1 MFNKK
6 SLKFNF
12 LLALLLALLLLPS
25 MNYAQQEERSVQ
37 PGLTRD
43 YSLFPLQSTGIWTE
57 VHPLIPRVDYW
68 GIDFANADLP
78 TGQARTGWAVGEGGA
93 VIKTTN
99 GGQKWIW
106 YESGVENTLRTVA
119 SVNNGQRVIA
129 AGDGGIIIIS
139 EDAGETWIQLSSPT
153 TRNIWNLQMITDE
166 IGWMVG
172 ERGTALKTTDG
183 GLIWVQQSMPY
194 PTAPYWDVSFI
205 DTLFGYMCTSSG
217 IVLKTTDGGVNW
229 IIQIAGDTRSLY
241 TIYAIDTLRAS
252 AGGFAGKV
260 VYTTD
265 GGINWLNAGGGGIS
279 APEINKIKFMDEVK
293 GFLASSGG
301 FYKSTNGGVSWYEN
315 NDLNQGFSTALTTN
329 ISLPVEGKG
338 FVTGGKMLLA
348 KTTNEGESWRRTI
361 VNADL
366 FNVYFKDEQNGFI
379 NSTDLI
385 YTTNDGGQSLDTI
398 LTFPYNE
405 IFSMEGMTFTDSL
418 NGFIGT
424 LPARIYKTTNG
435 GQGWHRTN
443 ITGLVDSSWVIIK
456 FFFLTKDIG
465 WAISNKRI
473 MKTND
478 GGENWFVQLNSPGAG
493 YFSSIHF
500 IDSLYGWASILNRR
514 PFKTTDGGEN
524 WIEQTNL
531 NFYQTDDVYFKDTL
545 NGWLLDWNKLYRT
558 NDGGITWDLD
568 SLVTGFGGSGRF
580 GYFDSE
586 NIFITGDRVYRTTNA
601 GINWTEFPELADQGW
616 RMAITL
622 FSVNS
627 GFLVGNTGLIFK
639 YYDETVPVELINFE
653 GWLNENETNLQW
665 TTATE
670 TNNRGFYIQ
679 RKKLNEQEWIDLDFI
694 EGKGNSTEINY
705 YSYKDILTES
715 GVYCYR
721 LKQTD
726 FNSTFIYSKEIKI
739 YFSILLEFKLFQNY
753 PNPANPIANISF
765 TLPQKSF
772 VEINLY
778 SINGEL
784 VKQILNE
791 EKEKGIY
798 NLEVKLNDFASG
810 VYFYKMT
817 TDKGFYDVK
826 KLVLLK

>member
-1 MFNKK
+1 
-6 SLKFNF
+6 
-12 LLALLLALLLLPS
+12 
-25 MNYAQQEERSVQ
+25 
-37 PGLTRD
+37 
-43 YSLFPLQSTGIWTE
+43 
-57 VHPLIPRVDYW
+57 
-68 GIDFANADLP
+68 
-78 TGQARTGWAVGEGGA
+78 
-93 VIKTTN
+93 
-99 GGQKWIW
+99 
-106 YESGVENTLRTVA
+106 
-119 SVNNGQRVIA
+119 
-129 AGDGGIIIIS
+129 
-139 EDAGETWIQLSSPT
+139 
-153 TRNIWNLQMITDE
+153 
-166 IGWMVG
+166 
-172 ERGTALKTTDG
+172 
-183 GLIWVQQSMPY
+183 
-194 PTAPYWDVSFI
+194 
-205 DTLFGYMCTSSG
+205 MCTSSG

-315 NDLNQGFSTALTTN
+315 NDLNQEFSSVFTTN
-329 ISLPVEGKG
+329 LSLPTEEKG

-478 GGENWFVQLNSPGAG
+478 GGENWFVQLNMPGAG
-493 YFSSIHF
+493 YFSGIHF
-500 IDSLYGWASILNRR
+500 VDSLYGWISVLSRR

-524 WIEQTNL
+524 WTEQTNL
-531 NFYQTDDVYFKDTL
+531 NFYQTNDVYFKDTL
-545 NGWLLDWNKLYRT
+545 NGWLLSENKLYRT
-558 NDGGITWDLD
+558 NDGGITWYQDTQI
-568 SLVTGFGGSGRF
+568 SAYTSRF
-580 GYFDSE
+580 KLISNTHFLITW
-586 NIFITGDRVYRTTNA
+586 NIYESIDT
-601 GINWTEFPELADQGW
+601 
-616 RMAITL
+616 
-622 FSVNS
+622 
-627 GFLVGNTGLIFK
+627 GNTWINIMSDVGTSFLNLYAPYNYFCVPIGVRGLVMNYLDTTI
-639 YYDETVPVELINFE
+639 VPVELTGFKAELRN
-653 GWLNENETNLQW
+653 LNVLLSWQS
-665 TTATE
+665 ATE
-670 TNNRGFYIQ
+670 KNNMGFEIQ
-679 RKKLNEQEWIDLDFI
+679 RSKNKVHWEVIGTVS
-694 EGKGNSTEINY
+694 GKGTTSERQNY
-705 YSYKDILTES
+705 SFEDTNIENQMYF
-715 GVYCYR
+715 YR
-721 LKQTD
+721 LKQID
-726 FNSTFIYSKEIKI
+726 YNGLFKYSNIIEIKI
-739 YFSILLEFKLFQNY
+739 YLNNFELFQNY
-753 PNPANPIANISF
+753 PNPTNPTTIIKYIVPLESF
-765 TLPQKSF
+765 IEMYLYDIKGEKVSTLIYENTQA
-772 VEINLY
+772 
-778 SINGEL
+778 
-784 VKQILNE
+784 
-791 EKEKGIY
+791 GIY
-798 NLEVKLNDFASG
+798 TKEIDLRELSTG
-810 VYFYKMT
+810 VYFYTLKSST
-817 TDKGFYDVK
+817 GFSQTK
-826 KLVLLK
+826 KLLFIK

>member
-1 MFNKK
+1 MQRKK

-12 LLALLLALLLLPS
+12 LLSLLLVLLLLPS
-25 MNYAQQEERSVQ
+25 MNYTQQEERSIQ
-37 PGLTRD
+37 PQLTRD
-43 YSLFPLQSTGIWTE
+43 KSLFPLKSTGVWTE

-78 TGQARTGWAVGEGGA
+78 TGQAGTGWAVGEGGA

-315 NDLNQGFSTALTTN
+315 NDLNQEFSSVFTTN
-329 ISLPVEGKG
+329 ISLPAEGKG
-338 FVTGGKMLLA
+338 FVAGGKMLLA

-478 GGENWFVQLNSPGAG
+478 GERIG
-493 YFSSIHF
+493 
-500 IDSLYGWASILNRR
+500 LY
-514 PFKTTDGGEN
+514 K
-524 WIEQTNL
+524 
-531 NFYQTDDVYFKDTL
+531 
-545 NGWLLDWNKLYRT
+545 
-558 NDGGITWDLD
+558 
-568 SLVTGFGGSGRF
+568 
-580 GYFDSE
+580 
-586 NIFITGDRVYRTTNA
+586 
-601 GINWTEFPELADQGW
+601 
-616 RMAITL
+616 
-622 FSVNS
+622 
-627 GFLVGNTGLIFK
+627 
-639 YYDETVPVELINFE
+639 
-653 GWLNENETNLQW
+653 
-665 TTATE
+665 
-670 TNNRGFYIQ
+670 
-679 RKKLNEQEWIDLDFI
+679 
-694 EGKGNSTEINY
+694 
-705 YSYKDILTES
+705 
-715 GVYCYR
+715 
-721 LKQTD
+721 
-726 FNSTFIYSKEIKI
+726 
-739 YFSILLEFKLFQNY
+739 
-753 PNPANPIANISF
+753 
-765 TLPQKSF
+765 
-772 VEINLY
+772 
-778 SINGEL
+778 
-784 VKQILNE
+784 
-791 EKEKGIY
+791 
-798 NLEVKLNDFASG
+798 
-810 VYFYKMT
+810 
-817 TDKGFYDVK
+817 
-826 KLVLLK
+826 